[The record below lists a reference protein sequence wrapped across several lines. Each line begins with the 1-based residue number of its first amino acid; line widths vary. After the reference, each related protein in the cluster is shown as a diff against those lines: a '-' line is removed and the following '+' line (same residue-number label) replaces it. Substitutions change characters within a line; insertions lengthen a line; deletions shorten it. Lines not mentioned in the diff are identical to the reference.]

1 MTAGSTRLYWSV
13 RRELWENRSI
23 YVAPVAVAALVLFGY
38 LISLLRLPHRMQDIA
53 ALPLMEQHRALEEP
67 FSLAAYVI
75 MGVTFVVAAI
85 YCLDAFNGERR
96 DRSIL
101 FWKSL
106 PVSDLITVLAKASV
120 PLAILPLL
128 TLAVTLVVHAVMLS
142 LSGVVVAASG
152 VKAPDAW
159 AAMSFPRIW
168 GLLAFHL
175 IGIHALWFAPIYA
188 WLLLVSA
195 WARRVVLLWALLP
208 PLAIGLVERFAF
220 GSSHF
225 IGLITSRISGAGAM
239 SMRSEGDVLNPMTT
253 HVSIAAFAA
262 QPGLWVGLVVT
273 ALFLAGAVRL
283 RQRSGA
289 L

>member
-1 MTAGSTRLYWSV
+1 
-13 RRELWENRSI
+13 
-23 YVAPVAVAALVLFGY
+23 VAALVLFGY
-38 LISLLRLPHRMQDIA
+38 VISLVRMPHRVREIG
-53 ALPLMEQHRALEEP
+53 ALPLMEQYQALEEP
-67 FSLAAYVI
+67 YTLAAYVI
-75 MGVTFVVAAI
+75 MAVTFVVAAI
-85 YCLDAFNGERR
+85 YCLDALHGERR

-106 PVSDLITVLAKASV
+106 PVSDLTTVLAKATV
-120 PLAILPLL
+120 PLVILPLL
-128 TLAVTLVVHAVMLS
+128 TLAVTLVIHALMLF
-142 LSGVVVAASG
+142 LEGAVLAASG
-152 VKAPDAW
+152 VSAPAAW
-159 AAMSFPRIW
+159 AEMSFPRIW

-188 WLLLVSA
+188 WMLLVSA

-225 IGLITSRISGAGAM
+225 AALIASRLSGGGAM

-253 HVSIAAFAA
+253 HVSIGAFVT
-262 QPGLWVGLVVT
+262 QPGLWVGLLVT
-273 ALFLAGAVRL
+273 AIFLAGAVRL